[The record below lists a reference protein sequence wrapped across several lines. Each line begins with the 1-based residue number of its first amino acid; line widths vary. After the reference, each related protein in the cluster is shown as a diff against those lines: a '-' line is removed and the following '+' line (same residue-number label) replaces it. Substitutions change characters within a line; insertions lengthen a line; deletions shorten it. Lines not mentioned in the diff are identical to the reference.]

1 MQFALAYST
10 SIVFN
15 TWFIITSLAAPSHL
29 SEPSWVQ
36 VNEGRNEIILPDLTS
51 TGERELADLRDAV
64 KYEGLVAYYVAM
76 CITSIGTE

>member
-1 MQFALAYST
+1 MYMYF
-10 SIVFN
+10 VR
-15 TWFIITSLAAPSHL
+15 ITSPAAPSHL

-36 VNEGRNEIILPDLTS
+36 VNEGRDEIILPDLTS

-64 KYEGLVAYYVAM
+64 KYEGLLAYYVAM